1 MTVNEKIKT
10 MKIEKIKAQLS
21 LDKQTAKISASSPG
35 NVGKYEFLTGEDI
48 LPEKNLLEK
57 AGTIKI
63 FEYWTM
69 GSELEKQTSITKDQY
84 QGLDR
89 VYEFNKKILI
99 KQKIKSVL
107 SQIYSIYLFYLF
119 SVRFTFF
126 KNLNNW
132 KLTNLSFKSKQKDL
146 TDF

>member
-10 MKIEKIKAQLS
+10 IKIEKIKAQWS
-21 LDKQTAKISASSPG
+21 LDKQTAKISALSPRS
-35 NVGKYEFLTGEDI
+35 VGKYEFLTGEDI

-63 FEYWTM
+63 FEYWTL

-89 VYEFNKKILI
+89 VYEFHKKNIDKTKNKKC
-99 KQKIKSVL
+99 IKSN
-107 SQIYSIYLFYLF
+107 LFYLSILSIF
-119 SVRFTFF
+119 RKIYFF
-126 KNLNNW
+126 
-132 KLTNLSFKSKQKDL
+132 QKP
-146 TDF
+146 